1 MPEAFEQYFAQEEE
15 KEKSPGKIKEEK
27 ALALA
32 KEIKEIKERI
42 KKRRKI
48 LSFS

>member
-1 MPEAFEQYFAQEEE
+1 MPEAFEQYFAQEE
-15 KEKSPGKIKEEK
+15 EKSPGKIKEEK

-42 KKRRKI
+42 KK
-48 LSFS
+48 